1 MITNELLKIK
11 YDTQKRLDQEAQHRL
26 EKYIEIS
33 HRNVQKIVA
42 DYGLKLKYGTPST
55 VGTRNAKVF

>member
-11 YDTQKRLDQEAQHRL
+11 YNTQKRLDQEANHSL

-33 HRNVQKIVA
+33 HKNIQKIA
-42 DYGLKLKYGTPST
+42 AKYGLKLKYGIPSIM
-55 VGTRNAKVF
+55 VANN